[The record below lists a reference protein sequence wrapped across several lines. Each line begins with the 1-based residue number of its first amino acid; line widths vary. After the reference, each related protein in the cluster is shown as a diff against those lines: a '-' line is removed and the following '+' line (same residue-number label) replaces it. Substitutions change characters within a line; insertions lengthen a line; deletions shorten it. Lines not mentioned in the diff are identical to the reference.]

1 MFTYFPILEKG
12 GLKLRNDLKSI
23 RQKRKISQVDMA
35 KMLEIS
41 YQNYRNYENGSY
53 VAMSEEIRNKIRK
66 ILEEPYYEYH
76 R

>member
-1 MFTYFPILEKG
+1 MK
-12 GLKLRNDLKSI
+12 KDLKSL
-23 RQKRKISQVDMA
+23 RQEKNISQVDMA

-53 VAMSEEIRNKIRK
+53 VTMSEEMRNKIRI
-66 ILEEPYYEYH
+66 ILDDPYYEYQ

>member
-1 MFTYFPILEKG
+1 MK
-12 GLKLRNDLKSI
+12 KDLKSL
-23 RQKRKISQVDMA
+23 RQEKNISQVDMA
-35 KMLEIS
+35 KMLGIS

-53 VAMSEEIRNKIRK
+53 VAMNEEIRNKIRE

>member
-1 MFTYFPILEKG
+1 MK
-12 GLKLRNDLKSI
+12 KDLKSL
-23 RQKRKISQVDMA
+23 RQEKKISQVDMA

-53 VAMSEEIRNKIRK
+53 VTMSEEMRNKIRI
-66 ILEEPYYEYH
+66 ILDDPYYEYQ

>member
-1 MFTYFPILEKG
+1 MG
-12 GLKLRNDLKSI
+12 NDLKSL

-35 KMLEIS
+35 KKLEIS

-53 VAMSEEIRNKIRK
+53 MTMSEEMRDKIRK
-66 ILEEPYYEYH
+66 ILNEPTYEYV